1 VEVEFFDKLTHGRDL
16 PLARARP
23 AAKGL
28 VQPVAEIDAVRFRI
42 YPDRIQQQVLKRWI
56 GAQRYIYNQKVE
68 ELGYQLWLKKNA
80 KFSNRFMEPDENYC
94 PWDQT
99 YAQYAESA
107 PWLEEIPSFIR
118 RNGCSRF
125 RSAMAKWGKGGGRPQ
140 RKTRKSVRS
149 VLLTSECFTLR
160 LCDGQDSLFIGTKS
174 NNLGVLKWV
183 RHCEYKEP
191 RQISITHEPDGK
203 WFVGF
208 SFESGRVLPQ
218 TAIPER
224 KVEVLGLDRGVV
236 NPVTDSTGRFYD
248 FTPAEEVKL
257 GRREKKRTKLQ
268 VRLAHQKKGSRRG
281 AKTRKSIAIT
291 HARDRRL
298 RASVAHRI
306 ANHVVSHAI
315 EAGCKAIALEDLQLG
330 NMTRTCKAK
339 QDNEGNYMP
348 NGQAAKSGLNRS
360 LLGRALGQIKTFL
373 EYRCRR
379 AGLIFIG
386 VDPAGTSIECTECH
400 HKDKRS
406 RLSQA
411 EFECVRCCHAEHA
424 DVVGGTNVRDRA
436 FKKITE
442 ISPGTSLKNAR
453 LSKARKGQP
462 ARACMSHGIPQKH
475 AVHGGSI
482 IRISGPKCS
491 TA

>member
-1 VEVEFFDKLTHGRDL
+1 VELVSLFKVLHKSVLLNILSCNVGVEFFDNIMQDRE
-16 PLARARP
+16 RAGG
-23 AAKGL
+23 AVKGL
-28 VQPVAEIDAVRFRI
+28 VEPGGEIDAVRFRI

-68 ELGYQLWLKKNA
+68 ELGYQLWLKKYA
-80 KFSNRFMEPDENYC
+80 KFSNRFQAPDENYC
-94 PWDQT
+94 PWDQSF
-99 YAQYAESA
+99 AKYAESA

-125 RSAMAKWGKGGGRPQ
+125 RSAMASWGKGGGPPQ
-140 RKTRKSVRS
+140 LKTRKSVRS

-160 LCDGQDSLFIGTKS
+160 TCDGEDCLFIGTKS
-174 NNLGVLKWV
+174 KNLGVLKWV

-208 SFESGRVLPQ
+208 SFESGRTLPKA
-218 TAIPER
+218 TIPKSKE
-224 KVEVLGLDRGVV
+224 EVLGLDRGVV

-248 FTPAEEVKL
+248 FTPAEKVKL
-257 GRREKKRTKLQ
+257 ERREKKRIKLQ
-268 VRLAHQKKGSRRG
+268 ARLARQKKGSKRR
-281 AKTRKSIAIT
+281 AKTRRSLVISY
-291 HARDRRL
+291 ARDRRL

-315 EAGCKAIALEDLQLG
+315 EAGCKAIAMEGLRLD
-330 NMTRTCKAK
+330 NMTRKCKAK
-339 QDNEGNYMP
+339 QDNGGNYLP
-348 NGQAAKSGLNRS
+348 NGQAAKSGLSRS
-360 LLGRALGQIKTFL
+360 LLGRALGQIETFV

-379 AGLIFIG
+379 VGLIFAQ
-386 VDPAGTSIECTECH
+386 VAPAGTSTECPECH
-400 HKDKRS
+400 HKDKRN

-411 EFECVRCCHAEHA
+411 DFECVRCHHTEHA

-436 FKKITE
+436 FQKITE

-462 ARACMSHGIPQKH
+462 AEL
-475 AVHGGSI
+475 V
-482 IRISGPKCS
+482 
-491 TA
+491 